1 MIIQKEGMI
10 LYKDR
15 MNKIYEASISSFS
28 EQIENELVKYELKK
42 LTVDSTDCVKD
53 FSFIT
58 KFDKLT
64 ELEIR
69 LDYKKKIDISFV
81 NQLNKL
87 KVLGCPKF
95 NGNLKNTSLVD
106 LAYKWSDKSNI
117 SECHNLENIRV
128 DNCSDLN
135 ELLKQID
142 NLSKVKQLEFWR
154 LSEKVFNFIE
164 TNNNIENVKF
174 TYCPKIED
182 LLNIGICFP
191 NATKVTFDHCKNI
204 KSYAPLKKLKKL
216 QELVILESAPIDDMA
231 FIGELPDLSS
241 IKIGK
246 TKIAAENKSLLEK
259 IENVDLFMV

>member
-1 MIIQKEGMI
+1 
-10 LYKDR
+10 

-42 LTVDSTDCVKD
+42 LTVDSTDCVND

-95 NGNLKNTSLVD
+95 NGNLKNTRLVD

-142 NLSKVKQLEFWR
+142 NLSKVKQLELWR

-164 TNNNIENVKF
+164 TNNNIESVKF
-174 TYCPKIED
+174 AYCFKIED
-182 LLNIGICFP
+182 LLNIDICFP
-191 NATKVTFDHCKNI
+191 NVTKVSFDHCKNI
-204 KSYAPLKKLKKL
+204 RNYAPLKNLKNL
-216 QELVILESAPIDDMA
+216 QELVILESAPIA
-231 FIGELPDLSS
+231 DLFFLTEMKKLSLL
-241 IKIGK
+241 KIGK
-246 TKIAAENKSLLEK
+246 TKITAKNVEVLDEIPAKTDLLFTGIK
-259 IENVDLFMV
+259 